1 MSERTLVDAL
11 KFVLGQADAESLYL
25 YMKEKEIKEKTR
37 HVLVELSGRDHFLN
51 LILSVPHNDVFLTRH
66 LKRLSPSDL
75 VGLMD
80 YLRSGLERS
89 RTMSE
94 GVPKRK
100 PPSRLPRMAQLLD
113 WITMLID
120 SHFAQL
126 VLTAEHHSVL
136 IDIYETV
143 LELLEEYEKTQD
155 LKGFLSLFERHT
167 KLPAKDFQNYSIEL
181 LHQV

>member
-1 MSERTLVDAL
+1 MDAL
-11 KFVLGQADAESLYL
+11 KFVLGQADTESLRL

-37 HVLVELSGRDHFLN
+37 HVVHELSGRDHFLN

-66 LKRLSPSDL
+66 LKRLSSSEL
-75 VGLMD
+75 AGLMD
-80 YLRSGLERS
+80 YLRNGLERS
-89 RTMSE
+89 RTILE
-94 GVPKRK
+94 GVVSKRK
-100 PPSRLPRMAQLLD
+100 SHSQLPQMVRLLD
-113 WITMLID
+113 WIAMLVD

-126 VLTAEHHSVL
+126 VLTSEHHSVL

-143 LELLEEYEKTQD
+143 QELLEEYEKTQD
-155 LKGFLSLFERHT
+155 LKGFLSLFERRT